1 MSNTNG
7 YATLTKS
14 MNGIITLSDGA
25 GTTISNGTIEAT
37 NLEVDNL
44 DTQNLDAPD
53 RTMLSKVYARNTGD
67 VVVGSF
73 SDYLYLRNLYTTTQ
87 GGIQLLETTD
97 PAIPFA
103 FLTNNTNDIYL
114 GSNTTPLISDYV
126 CTASNHLANK
136 QYVDSVSGGGV
147 SLSSNNIWT
156 GTNQYENIGINSNV
170 NNKLNIGYNL
180 TSGKTLYLGA
190 TGGTGDIYMN
200 STDLTLNALDQIDLI
215 ATNVLG
221 INAPYVG
228 MYSTTQIENKTP
240 KYTIRNPITYESKLD
255 IIPTSGNI
263 TQNYCTYATDPT
275 ITTSSIVASG
285 GGATT
290 NSGNIAI
297 TSTDL
302 TLTALDQLDL
312 IVTNTLGINSPYV
325 GMYSLTQIEAKTPKF
340 AIRNALT
347 YQSKLD
353 IAPTSGNM
361 ALNFGTYAT
370 DPTITTASIV
380 ASGGTAITNSGNIT
394 INSTDFSL
402 IALDQVDI
410 IATNTL
416 GINSPNIGMFATTA
430 TEAQTPKFTIR
441 NNGTV
446 YSSHQIIPLSTGS
459 ITQNFFTFP
468 SSPLVVS
475 SAITATGGTSG
486 TYQGTLTLKCNRIN
500 LDASDMVNIDT
511 DKLIITN
518 GTSPSTAITATF
530 GTSSDIFLAGWDG
543 TPVGTG
549 IPPTLPLMS
558 KYPFYNGLPTIQ
570 LSTAGN
576 YSLKCTEKQYRALIL
591 IGYDAPDGVDV
602 VLDQG
607 NTSMIDGQEYM
618 IWNMSAFPVT
628 IKTNN
633 SATIANLYKVGMS
646 RGGFTFFNLV
656 AGTGCYARAFTGLSN
671 ILMIPPS
678 GINRGWIISMIT

>member
-37 NLEVDNL
+37 NLQVDNL

-73 SDYLYLRNLYTTTQ
+73 SDYLYLRNLFTTTQ

-114 GSNTTPLISDYV
+114 GSNTSPLISDYV

-136 QYVDSVSGGGV
+136 QYVYSVSGGGV
-147 SLSSNNIWT
+147 SLSSANIWT
-156 GTNQYENIGINSNV
+156 NTNQYENIGINSNV

-215 ATNVLG
+215 AANLLG

-228 MYSTTQIENKTP
+228 MYSTTGVEVKTP
-240 KYTIRNPITYESKLD
+240 KFTIRNPITYESKLD
-255 IIPTSGNI
+255 IIPTSGTI
-263 TQNYCTYATDPT
+263 TQNYCTYATD
-275 ITTSSIVASG
+275 TTVTTASIVASG

-297 TSTDL
+297 TSTDF
-302 TLTALDQLDL
+302 TLTALDQVDL
-312 IVTNTLGINSPYV
+312 IVTNLLGINSPYI

-347 YQSKLD
+347 YQSNLD
-353 IAPTSGNM
+353 IVPTSGNM

-370 DPTITTASIV
+370 NPLVTTASIV
-380 ASGGTAITNSGNIT
+380 ASGGSASTNSGNIAIT
-394 INSTDFSL
+394 STDFTVT
-402 IALDQVDI
+402 ALDQMDI

-416 GINSPNIGMFATTA
+416 GINSPNIGMFSTTA
-430 TEAQTPKFTIR
+430 VEAQTPKFTIR
-441 NNGTV
+441 NNGAV
-446 YSSHQIIPLSTGS
+446 YSSLQVIPLSTGS
-459 ITQNFFTFP
+459 IAQNFYTFP
-468 SSPLVVS
+468 SSPSSVS
-475 SAITATGGTSG
+475 SSITATGGTSG
-486 TYQGTLTLKCNRIN
+486 THQGTLTLKASRIN
-500 LDASDMVNIDT
+500 IDASDTTNIDT
-511 DKLIITN
+511 DNLIITN
-518 GTSPSTAITATF
+518 GTSPSTTVTVTCK
-530 GTSSDIFLAGWDG
+530 TSSDIFLGGWDG

-549 IPPTLPLMS
+549 LPPTLPLMS

-591 IGYDAPDGVDV
+591 IGYDAPTGVDV

-618 IWNMSAFPVT
+618 IWNMSAFAVT

-633 SATIANLYKVGMS
+633 SATIANIYKVGMS
-646 RGGFTFFNLV
+646 RGGTTFFNL
-656 AGTGCYARAFTGLSN
+656 AAATGCYARSFTNLVGA
-671 ILMIPPS
+671 LMIPPS
-678 GINRGWIISMIT
+678 GITKGWIISMIT

>member
-7 YATLTKS
+7 YQTLTKS

-25 GTTISNGTIEAT
+25 GTTISNGTVSTT
-37 NLEVDNL
+37 NLDVVNL
-44 DTQNLDAPD
+44 STQNIVAPN
-53 RTMLSKVYARNTGD
+53 LSTSSAIYTANTGNIF
-67 VVVGSF
+67 VGSN
-73 SDYLYLRNLYTTTQ
+73 SDALFLKNLYTQTQ
-87 GGIQLLETTD
+87 GGIELLETTNST
-97 PAIPFA
+97 APFS
-103 FLTNNTNDIYL
+103 FLSNNTNDIYI
-114 GSNTTPLISDYV
+114 GSNSTPLISDYV

-156 GTNQYENIGINSNV
+156 GTNQYENVGINSNI

-180 TSGKTLYLGA
+180 TTGKTLYLGS
-190 TGGTGDIYMN
+190 TGGAGNIYMN

-215 ATNVLG
+215 ATNTLGINAPYVGLFSSNYTSGNMALNFGTYATDTTVITSSIVASGGTATTNSGNIAINSTDFTLTALDQVDILATNTLG

-228 MYSTTQIENKTP
+228 MYSLTQIEN
-240 KYTIRNPITYESKLD
+240 
-255 IIPTSGNI
+255 
-263 TQNYCTYATDPT
+263 
-275 ITTSSIVASG
+275 
-285 GGATT
+285 
-290 NSGNIAI
+290 
-297 TSTDL
+297 
-302 TLTALDQLDL
+302 
-312 IVTNTLGINSPYV
+312 
-325 GMYSLTQIEAKTPKF
+325 KTPKF

-353 IAPTSGNM
+353 IVPTSGNM

-370 DPTITTASIV
+370 DPLVNTASIV

-416 GINSPNIGMFATTA
+416 GINSPYVGLFSTT
-430 TEAQTPKFTIR
+430 TVEAKTPKFTIR
-441 NNGTV
+441 NDGAV
-446 YSSHQIIPLSTGS
+446 YSSLQVIPVSTGS
-459 ITQNFFTFP
+459 ITQNFYTFP
-468 SSPLVVS
+468 SSPSVVS

-549 IPPTLPLMS
+549 LPPTLPLMS
-558 KYPFYNGLPTIQ
+558 KYPFYNGAPTIQ

-656 AGTGCYARAFTGLSN
+656 AGTGCYARAFTNLVGA
-671 ILMIPPS
+671 LMIPPS
-678 GINRGWIISMIT
+678 NITKGWIISMIT

>member
-7 YATLTKS
+7 YQTLTKS
-14 MNGIITLSDGA
+14 MNGIIVLSDGS
-25 GTTISNGTIEAT
+25 GTTISNGTVSTT
-37 NLEVDNL
+37 NLDVVNL
-44 DTQNLDAPD
+44 STQNIVAPNLL
-53 RTMLSKVYARNTGD
+53 TSSEIYTANTGD
-67 VVVGSF
+67 VSIGTN
-73 SDYLYLRNLYTTTQ
+73 SDVLYFKNLYTQTQ
-87 GGIQLLETTD
+87 GGIQLLETTN
-97 PAIPFA
+97 PTAPFS
-103 FLTNNTNDIYL
+103 FLSNNTNDIYI
-114 GSNTTPLISDYV
+114 GSNSTPLISDYV

-180 TSGKTLYLGA
+180 TTGKTLYLGS
-190 TGGTGDIYMN
+190 TGGAGDIYMN

-228 MYSTTQIENKTP
+228 ILSTNYIENKTASF
-240 KYTIRNPITYESKLD
+240 IVRNILNTSKLN
-255 IIPTSGNI
+255 IVPTSGNMAI
-263 TQNYCTYATDPT
+263 NFGTYATDTT
-275 ITTSSIVASG
+275 IITSSIIASG
-285 GGATT
+285 GTATT

-297 TSTDL
+297 NSTDF
-302 TLTALDQLDL
+302 TLTALDQVDILA
-312 IVTNTLGINSPYV
+312 TNTLGINAPYV

-353 IAPTSGNM
+353 IVPTSGNM

-370 DPTITTASIV
+370 DPLITTASIV
-380 ASGGTAITNSGNIT
+380 ASGGSATTNSGNIT

-416 GINSPNIGMFATTA
+416 GINSPYVGLFSTT
-430 TEAQTPKFTIR
+430 TVEAKTPKFTIR
-441 NNGTV
+441 NDGTV
-446 YSSHQIIPLSTGS
+446 YSSLQVIPVSTGS

-549 IPPTLPLMS
+549 LPPTLPLMS
-558 KYPFYNGLPTIQ
+558 KYPFYNGQPTIQ

-591 IGYDAPDGVDV
+591 IGYDAPTGVDV

-618 IWNMSAFPVT
+618 IWNMSAFDVT

-646 RGGFTFFNLV
+646 RGGFTFFNLT
-656 AGTGCYARAFTGLSN
+656 AGTGCYARAFTNLVGA
-671 ILMIPPS
+671 LMIPPS
-678 GINRGWIISMIT
+678 NITKGWIISMIT